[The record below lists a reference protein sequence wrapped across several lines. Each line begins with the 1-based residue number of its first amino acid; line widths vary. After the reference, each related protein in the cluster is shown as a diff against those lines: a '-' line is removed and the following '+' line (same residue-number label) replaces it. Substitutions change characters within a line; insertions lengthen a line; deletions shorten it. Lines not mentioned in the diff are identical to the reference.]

1 MEILQSTAKMQQ
13 SQIATPKAVSA
24 QSVSSVQEIP
34 KSQNVEVRAEQ
45 TNSSVKLSNEEYEK
59 QMEDLVMKLN
69 HSLNPFNTS
78 LRFGFD
84 NSSEAFYVSVI
95 DTKTNDMVR
104 RFPVED
110 AQLIL
115 PKIQEINGLLFD
127 RTA

>member
-13 SQIATPKAVSA
+13 SQMATPKAAPTQVAPSA
-24 QSVSSVQEIP
+24 QEIQKTQNVQE
-34 KSQNVEVRAEQ
+34 KAEP
-45 TNSSVKLSNEEYEK
+45 TNSQSNLSRAEYEK
-59 QMEDLVMKLN
+59 QMENLVMELN
-69 HSLNPFNTS
+69 SSLNPFNTS

-110 AQLIL
+110 AKLIL

>member
-13 SQIATPKAVSA
+13 SQMGTPKTVQMQTA
-24 QSVSSVQEIP
+24 QSIQEIQKTQTVQEKAEPMNNQP
-34 KSQNVEVRAEQ
+34 KAS
-45 TNSSVKLSNEEYEK
+45 NSEYEK
-59 QMEDLVMKLN
+59 EMEKLVMELN
-69 HSLNPFNTS
+69 SSLNPFNTS

-95 DTKTNDMVR
+95 DTKTNDLVR
-104 RFPVED
+104 RFPAEE

-127 RTA
+127 HTV

>member
-1 MEILQSTAKMQQ
+1 MEILQSAAKMQQ
-13 SQIATPKAVSA
+13 SQMSAPKVAPTQAAPSA
-24 QSVSSVQEIP
+24 QAIQKTQNVQE
-34 KSQNVEVRAEQ
+34 KAESVNSQANPSRA
-45 TNSSVKLSNEEYEK
+45 EYEK
-59 QMEDLVMKLN
+59 QMENLVMELN
-69 HSLNPFNTS
+69 SSLNPFNTS

-104 RFPVED
+104 RFPAED
-110 AQLIL
+110 AKLIL

>member
-13 SQIATPKAVSA
+13 SQMATPKAVTTQTAPSA
-24 QSVSSVQEIP
+24 QEIQ
-34 KSQNVEVRAEQ
+34 KMQKVEVKAEQ
-45 TNSSVKLSNEEYEK
+45 TNTPSKLSDAEYEK
-59 QMEDLVMKLN
+59 QMKNLVMELN
-69 HSLNPFNTS
+69 SSLNPFNTS

-104 RFPVED
+104 RFPAEE
-110 AQLIL
+110 AQMLL
-115 PKIQEINGLLFD
+115 PKIQEINGLFFD